1 MDIHIDIQLIIILQA
16 LGTSWQC
23 LSEIGTFFLKP
34 FKCFPFNE
42 KDSER
47 ACKGIEEEDGDGFDT
62 AVLPFLAIDLVF
74 DDRPISNSLDLTSTS
89 LSSTVVISK

>member
-1 MDIHIDIQLIIILQA
+1 VPFGNWNLFQ
-16 LGTSWQC
+16 
-23 LSEIGTFFLKP
+23 KP
-34 FKCFPFNE
+34 FKCFPFKE

-62 AVLPFLAIDLVF
+62 TVLPSLPIDLVF
-74 DDRPISNSLDLTSTS
+74 DDRLVSNSLDLTSTS